1 VSEFSWRGTKDGR
14 VLVDWR
20 GRTVVTLAGARAS
33 RFLAEAEDAD
43 PDAEQLLLARVT
55 GNFKRGNE
63 R

>member
-1 VSEFSWRGTKDGR
+1 MSEFTWRGTKDGR
-14 VLVDWR
+14 VLVDWG

-33 RFLAEAEDAD
+33 RFRSEVEGAD
-43 PDAEQLLLARVT
+43 RGGGAAAARRVT

>member
-1 VSEFSWRGTKDGR
+1 MSEFTWRGTKDGR

-33 RFLAEAEDAD
+33 RFRSEVEGAD
-43 PDAEQLLLARVT
+43 REAEQLLLARVT

>member
-1 VSEFSWRGTKDGR
+1 VTELSWRGTKDGR

-20 GRTVVTLAGARAS
+20 GRTVVTLAGSKAS
-33 RFLAEAEDAD
+33 RFLAEVESAD
-43 PDAEQLLLARVT
+43 PEAEQLLLARVT